1 MTIFRRFFYAGA
13 TIAALA
19 MTTGPAMATNGQ
31 LPTCIGTYKCGMGGA
46 GIGLA
51 TDATA
56 AAVNPGLIARMGNEF
71 IISVGWFHADVT
83 GDAHGAQGNGLGPQ
97 ESDASD
103 FANGSLGVN
112 YRLNDKWAVN
122 LSLYPGGGGAS
133 DWDISRT
140 EGKNGQA
147 SGVDHAIR
155 WRMFAGQLGVGW
167 APTKKASYG
176 LGLVV
181 IRSDMKTDSLD
192 NAFNLPTPGPN
203 QVVDVAWGAGVQVG
217 GVWDLMDD
225 QLTFAFDY
233 QSEVFMQRFQKYKN
247 IFNSP
252 VNRPPTTTLGAIIR
266 PTSATRLA
274 FDLKHIEQTAVRTIS
289 SEPAA
294 EGGFG
299 WKNRF
304 VYMAGAEHDWDDK
317 LTVRA
322 GWNYGESPID
332 EGHVFANFLFPGIT
346 EHHFTAGGSYEF
358 LPGMEVGFSGYYAP
372 RVIITDD
379 GSGDSFSQNN
389 SGSWLKHR
397 QYGMQLS
404 FRKSF

>member
-1 MTIFRRFFYAGA
+1 
-13 TIAALA
+13 
-19 MTTGPAMATNGQ
+19 
-31 LPTCIGTYKCGMGGA
+31 
-46 GIGLA
+46 
-51 TDATA
+51 
-56 AAVNPGLIARMGNEF
+56 
-71 IISVGWFHADVT
+71 
-83 GDAHGAQGNGLGPQ
+83 
-97 ESDASD
+97 
-103 FANGSLGVN
+103 
-112 YRLNDKWAVN
+112 
-122 LSLYPGGGGAS
+122 
-133 DWDISRT
+133 
-140 EGKNGQA
+140 
-147 SGVDHAIR
+147 
-155 WRMFAGQLGVGW
+155 
-167 APTKKASYG
+167 
-176 LGLVV
+176 
-181 IRSDMKTDSLD
+181 
-192 NAFNLPTPGPN
+192 
-203 QVVDVAWGAGVQVG
+203 
-217 GVWDLMDD
+217 DD